1 MTGDYSSE
9 FLTEILER
17 ALIAIEE
24 RRREHVYDRRNGL
37 KVIWHYDRDFD
48 RLKSC
53 CDSELID
60 EDDYWGIVQDC
71 LCWAKNDP
79 LTYYKR
85 PQQPICSHEE
95 AFDEE
100 MYAFVVKLPDFT
112 RKIYTKFSLIEK
124 DDGTW
129 YVSIRCHT

>member
-1 MTGDYSSE
+1 MMGAYTAE
-9 FLTEILER
+9 QLTEILER
-17 ALIAIEE
+17 ALTAIEE
-24 RRREHVYDRRNGL
+24 KRRGHVYDKRNGRQ
-37 KVIWHYDRDFD
+37 VIWHYDSDFE
-48 RLKSC
+48 RLKDC
-53 CDSELID
+53 CDSDIID

-71 LCWAKNDP
+71 LVHALNAP
-79 LTYYKR
+79 LFYYKR

-95 AFDEE
+95 ALDEE
-100 MYAFVVKLPDFT
+100 MYAFVVKLPDFK